1 MSPTPLM
8 DIQTR
13 IPPLMSLYLYPTY
26 PYPPFP
32 NPDLC
37 VGSYVDN
44 WLVQCRR
51 CRPNSTRDSG
61 ISSDTDSPSIVNSDT
76 ELSDTSCQSDASILS
91 EPPGHSEDTMLACSH
106 DDLPLEPDLEQST
119 TCIDIDNIDMEMF
132 LEEADN
138 FLKLIEI
145 EAELYK
151 LPWL

>member
-51 CRPNSTRDSG
+51 CSPNSTHDSG
-61 ISSDTDSPSIVNSDT
+61 ISSDTDSPSVVNSDT
-76 ELSDTSCQSDASILS
+76 DLSDTSQSDASILS
-91 EPPGHSEDTMLACSH
+91 EPPGHAEDIMLACSH
-106 DDLPLEPDLEQST
+106 DNPPLEPDFEQSIT
-119 TCIDIDNIDMEMF
+119 SHSFTNSDIELF

-138 FLKLIEI
+138 FIKLIEM

-151 LPWL
+151 LPCL

>member
-51 CRPNSTRDSG
+51 CSPNSTHDSG
-61 ISSDTDSPSIVNSDT
+61 ISSDTDSPSVVNSDT
-76 ELSDTSCQSDASILS
+76 DLPDTSQSDASILS
-91 EPPGHSEDTMLACSH
+91 EPPGHSEDIMLPCSP
-106 DDLPLEPDLEQST
+106 DDPPLEPDLEPI
-119 TCIDIDNIDMEMF
+119 TCHIDLEMF

-138 FLKLIEI
+138 FLKIIEI

>member
-44 WLVQCRR
+44 WLVQCSR

-61 ISSDTDSPSIVNSDT
+61 ISSDTDSPSVVNSDT
-76 ELSDTSCQSDASILS
+76 DLSDTSQSDASILS
-91 EPPGHSEDTMLACSH
+91 EPPGHAEDIMLACSH
-106 DDLPLEPDLEQST
+106 DNPPLEPDFEQPI
-119 TCIDIDNIDMEMF
+119 TCHSFTNSDIKLF

-138 FLKLIEI
+138 LIKLIEI

-151 LPWL
+151 LPFL